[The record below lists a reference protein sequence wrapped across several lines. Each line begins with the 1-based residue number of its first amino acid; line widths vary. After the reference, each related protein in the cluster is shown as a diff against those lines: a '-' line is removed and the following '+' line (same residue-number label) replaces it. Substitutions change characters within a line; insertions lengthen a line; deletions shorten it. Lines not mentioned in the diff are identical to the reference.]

1 MRCWLCPPRPNRCDR
16 THRENAMRI
25 GISCYPTHGGSGV
38 VATELGLRLA
48 ERGHSVA
55 FVSYSAPLRL
65 SVLPPRVCFHE
76 VAIEEYP
83 LLKQFPYT
91 LALAS
96 KLAEVARS
104 HRLRILH
111 VHYAIPFAAA
121 AILAKQIAPE
131 LDLKVVTTLHGT
143 DITLVGSNDSFRPV
157 TAFCI
162 ERSDAVTAVSHALRA
177 ETGRVFGITR
187 PIEVIP
193 NFVDPDHYRSAR
205 PAAWPGDRSA
215 AGAERVPTIVHISN
229 FRPVKRAADVV
240 RVFARVAGEVPA
252 RLVLVGDGP
261 DLGPATDLAR
271 ELGVLDRIRLIGVVD
286 DVAPYL
292 RAADLL
298 LLPSQTEAFGLVALE
313 ALAAGVPVIASRVG
327 GLPEVVEHGVSGYLL
342 PVGDVEGMAR
352 QAVTLLRERP
362 LAERL
367 GRAGAGRVAEQFP
380 PDRIVPRFEELY
392 HRVLGLPAGTEPEI
406 DDGDAHAESF
416 GRSHR
421 DPPHRERA

>member
-1 MRCWLCPPRPNRCDR
+1 
-16 THRENAMRI
+16 MRI

-65 SVLPPRVCFHE
+65 GALPPRVCFHE

-104 HRLRILH
+104 HRLRVLH

-121 AILAKQIAPE
+121 AILAKQIAPD

-162 ERSDAVTAVSHALRA
+162 ERSDAVTAVSQALRA
-177 ETGRVFGITR
+177 ETDRVFGIKR

-193 NFVDPDHYRSAR
+193 NFVDPAHYRSAR
-205 PAAWPGDRSA
+205 PAEWPGNDGSE
-215 AGAERVPTIVHISN
+215 AGEREPVIVHISN
-229 FRPVKRAADVV
+229 YRPVKRVTDVV
-240 RVFARVAGEVPA
+240 RVFARVVASKPA

-261 DLGPATDLAR
+261 DLGHATELAR
-271 ELGVLDRIRLIGVVD
+271 ELGVSDRVRLIGVVD

-292 RAADLL
+292 RGADLL

-313 ALAAGVPVIASRVG
+313 AFAAGVPVIASRVG
-327 GLPEVVEHGVSGYLL
+327 GLPEVVEHGVSGYLFS
-342 PVGDVEGMAR
+342 PGDVEGMAR
-352 QAVTLLRERP
+352 QAVAVLRDP
-362 LAERL
+362 ALAERL
-367 GRAGAGRVAEQFP
+367 GRAGAERAAKHFP
-380 PDRIVPRFEELY
+380 PERIVPRFEELY
-392 HRVLGLPAGTEPEI
+392 HRVLGLPAGAAPEPDE
-406 DDGDAHAESF
+406 GDAHAESF
-416 GRSHR
+416 DLAR
-421 DPPHRERA
+421 RAGA

>member
-1 MRCWLCPPRPNRCDR
+1 MRCWLLPPRPNRCEQS
-16 THRENAMRI
+16 HRENAMRI

-177 ETGRVFGITR
+177 ETGRVFGTTR

-193 NFVDPDHYRSAR
+193 NFVDPGHYRSAQ
-205 PAAWPGDRSA
+205 PAAWPGDRS
-215 AGAERVPTIVHISN
+215 GAECVPTIVHISN
-229 FRPVKRAADVV
+229 YRPVKRAADVV
-240 RVFARVAGEVPA
+240 RVFARVAGEMPA

-271 ELGVLDRIRLIGVVD
+271 ELGVVDRIRLIGVVD

-352 QAVTLLRERP
+352 QAVRLLRERP

-416 GRSHR
+416 E
-421 DPPHRERA
+421 PPHRERA

>member
-1 MRCWLCPPRPNRCDR
+1 
-16 THRENAMRI
+16 MRI

-65 SVLPPRVCFHE
+65 NALPPRVCFHE

-104 HRLRILH
+104 HRLRVLH

-121 AILAKQIAPE
+121 AILARQIAPD

-162 ERSDAVTAVSHALRA
+162 ERSDAVTAVSYALRA
-177 ETGRVFGITR
+177 ETDRVFGTTR

-193 NFVDPDHYRSAR
+193 NFVDPAHYRDAR
-205 PAAWPGDRSA
+205 PAVWPAGDRSA
-215 AGAERVPTIVHISN
+215 AAGERLPVIVHISN
-229 FRPVKRAADVV
+229 YRPVKRATDVV
-240 RVFARVAGEVPA
+240 RVFARVAAELPA

-261 DLGPATDLAR
+261 DLGHAIDLAR
-271 ELGVLDRIRLIGVVD
+271 ELGVLDRVRLIGVVD

-292 RAADLL
+292 RGADLL
-298 LLPSQTEAFGLVALE
+298 LLPSQNESFGLVAME

-327 GLPEVVEHGVSGYLL
+327 GLPEVVQHGVSGYLF
-342 PVGDVEGMAR
+342 PPGDVEGMAR
-352 QAVTLLRERP
+352 QAAAVLRDRP

-367 GRAGAGRVAEQFP
+367 GRAGAERVASRFP
-380 PDRIVPRFEELY
+380 PERIIPRFEDLY
-392 HRVLGLPAGTEPEI
+392 RRVLGLPAGAEPEA

-416 GRSHR
+416 DHDR
-421 DPPHRERA
+421 RARA